1 MLEVILLAIGLSM
14 DAFAVSIGLGAKKPP
29 HLRRLAL
36 QAALY
41 FGIFQGLMP
50 LIGYLGGRG
59 VLGWVESY
67 AHWIAFGLLVL
78 IGGKML
84 FEAFAEGVEEEFAV
98 VTQRVLLTL
107 AIATSIDALAAG
119 FSLTLLSVAPLLSCL
134 IIALTTFGFSFAGVF
149 VGYRTGA
156 LLESKAEILGG
167 VVLILIGL
175 RILLSQ

>member
-14 DAFAVSIGLGAKKPP
+14 DAFAVSIGLGAKKPS
-29 HLRRLAL
+29 HLHRLAF

-84 FEAFAEGVEEEFAV
+84 FEAVSEGVEEEF
-98 VTQRVLLTL
+98 TLITHRVLLTL

-134 IIALTTFGFSFAGVF
+134 IIALTTFGFSVAGVF
-149 VGYRTGA
+149 VGNRTGA

-175 RILLSQ
+175 KILLSH